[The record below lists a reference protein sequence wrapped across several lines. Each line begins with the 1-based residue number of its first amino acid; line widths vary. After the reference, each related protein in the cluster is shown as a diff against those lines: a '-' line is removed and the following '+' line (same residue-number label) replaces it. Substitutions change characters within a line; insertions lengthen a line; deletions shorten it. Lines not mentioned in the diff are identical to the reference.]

1 MVKSNDD
8 GSNSVAPFLNKCYEM
23 VDDESTD
30 SIISWGQSNESF
42 VIWDVTE
49 FSVQLLPRSCH
60 LQTLPLDKSNVPE
73 VLLKD
78 GGSIFC
84 CSFSQGFRKIDTD
97 RWEFAND
104 GFVRDQ
110 KHLLNNICRRKN
122 TQGSEQ
128 RKSLQQSEKLVE
140 PCEKIDHSALWKEV
154 ENLKAG
160 KNALTQELL
169 KLRQYQETADNK
181 LVLLRDRVQGMEKSQ
196 QQMLS
201 FLVMAMQNPSF
212 LVQLLQPKENN
223 WRMAEAGTMLEEVT
237 EVGEPIASD
246 NMLVRYHPPIDE
258 TPKPVLKPVTD
269 SGNQMASDTSDGM
282 KDVFMNIDFLKMLM
296 DENQAPFIPLDLH
309 NDGEWEKLLLANPI
323 LDNSEDTQVDKDK
336 EVDKEGHTDVDMEAE
351 PAVSGSELER
361 LNNLELLLQEL
372 DKSQNFDNELEN
384 ARHLEFLTQKIEL
397 LASESNYK
405 L

>member
-1 MVKSNDD
+1 MVKSNDN

-42 VIWDVTE
+42 IIWDVTE
-49 FSVQLLPRSCH
+49 FSVQLLPKYFKH
-60 LQTLPLDKSNVPE
+60 SNF
-73 VLLKD
+73 
-78 GGSIFC
+78 S
-84 CSFSQGFRKIDTD
+84 SFIRQLNIYGFRKIDTD

-104 GFVRDQ
+104 GFIRGQ

-128 RKSLQQSEKLVE
+128 RLQQSEKLVE
-140 PCEKIDHSALWKEV
+140 PCEKIDHLALWKEV

-181 LVLLRDRVQGMEKSQ
+181 LLLLRDRVQGMEKSQ

-201 FLVMAMQNPSF
+201 FLVMAMQNPGF

-223 WRMAEAGTMLEEVT
+223 WRMAESGNMLEEVT

-246 NMLVRYHPPIDE
+246 NMLVRYQPPIDE

-296 DENQAPFIPLDLH
+296 DENQSPFIPLDLH

-323 LDNSEDTQVDKDK
+323 LENSEDTQVDKDK
-336 EVDKEGHTDVDMEAE
+336 QVGKEGHLDMEAE

-361 LNNLELLLQEL
+361 LYNLELLLQEL
-372 DKSQNFDNELEN
+372 DKSQNFDNEPEN
-384 ARHLEFLTQKIEL
+384 ARNLEFLTQKMEL
-397 LASESNYK
+397 LASESNTNFK
-405 L
+405 H

>member
-49 FSVQLLPRSCH
+49 FSVQLLPGYFKH
-60 LQTLPLDKSNVPE
+60 SNF
-73 VLLKD
+73 
-78 GGSIFC
+78 S
-84 CSFSQGFRKIDTD
+84 SFIRQLNIYGFRKIDTD

-154 ENLKAG
+154 ENLKVG

-181 LVLLRDRVQGMEKSQ
+181 LLLLRDRVQGMEKSQ

-223 WRMAEAGTMLEEVT
+223 WRMAEAGNMLEEVT
-237 EVGEPIASD
+237 EVGEPIVSD

-258 TPKPVLKPVTD
+258 KPKPVLKPVTD

-372 DKSQNFDNELEN
+372 DKSQNFDMNW
-384 ARHLEFLTQKIEL
+384 RMPDTWSF
-397 LASESNYK
+397 
-405 L
+405 

>member
-42 VIWDVTE
+42 VIWDVTQ
-49 FSVQLLPRSCH
+49 FSVQLLPRYFKH
-60 LQTLPLDKSNVPE
+60 SNF
-73 VLLKD
+73 
-78 GGSIFC
+78 S
-84 CSFSQGFRKIDTD
+84 SFIRQLNIYGFRKIDTD

-154 ENLKAG
+154 ENLKVG

-181 LVLLRDRVQGMEKSQ
+181 LLLLRDRVQGMEKSQ

-223 WRMAEAGTMLEEVT
+223 WRMAEAGNMLKEVT

-372 DKSQNFDNELEN
+372 DKSQNFDMNW
-384 ARHLEFLTQKIEL
+384 RMPDTWSF
-397 LASESNYK
+397 
-405 L
+405 

>member
-1 MVKSNDD
+1 MSLK
-8 GSNSVAPFLNKCYEM
+8 LNYLNYQLSLK
-23 VDDESTD
+23 
-30 SIISWGQSNESF
+30 
-42 VIWDVTE
+42 
-49 FSVQLLPRSCH
+49 QLL
-60 LQTLPLDKSNVPE
+60 T
-73 VLLKD
+73 
-78 GGSIFC
+78 F
-84 CSFSQGFRKIDTD
+84 SFSQGFRKIDTD

-223 WRMAEAGTMLEEVT
+223 WRMAEAGNMLEEVT